1 MMARYLIDRL
11 QAMLEPGAA
20 AIGFELV
27 AVELAG
33 SGRNTT
39 VRAYIDSPDG
49 VSVEDC
55 ARVSRQLSAILDV
68 EDPIGDSYTLE
79 VSSPGFDRPLRK
91 PEHFQKVVGERV
103 KITLHRVGGRRRYT
117 GVLQAV
123 HGDRVEL
130 EVDGDIHELAFADIE
145 KARLVPVY

>member
-1 MMARYLIDRL
+1 MARYLVDRL
-11 QAMLEPGAA
+11 QTMLEPGAA
-20 AIGFELV
+20 ALGFELV

-33 SGRNTT
+33 SGRNAT
-39 VRAYIDSPDG
+39 VRAYIDAPSG

-55 ARVSRQLSAILDV
+55 AHVSRQLSAILDV

-91 PEHFQKVVGERV
+91 PEHFQKVIGERV
-103 KITLHRVGGRRRYT
+103 KITLHRAGGRRRFT

-123 HGDRVEL
+123 HEDRVEL

>member
-1 MMARYLIDRL
+1 MARYLVDRL
-11 QAMLEPGAA
+11 HAMLEPGTAA
-20 AIGFELV
+20 LGFELV

-33 SGRNTT
+33 SGRNPT
-39 VRAYIDSPDG
+39 VRVYIDSAAG
-49 VSVEDC
+49 ISVEDC
-55 ARVSRQLSAILDV
+55 ADVSRQLSAILDV

-91 PEHFQKVVGERV
+91 PEHFQKVIGERV
-103 KITLHRVGGRRRYT
+103 KITLHRMSGRRRFT

-123 HGDRVEL
+123 HPDRVEV